1 MSRAQAEMLYPAA
14 TSMAKVF
21 TRDMYEHTAF
31 PTWATE
37 KCGAGAAELPTLDIG
52 GMVSLRNPALILPG
66 LIGTFVGYVGGVW
79 CLTRAKPSVRGDFS
93 WGFAL
98 MWFGTSNVVALPLH
112 CWVSHQSEL
121 YDELYAANV
130 SFNTCACISAVFAL
144 LANCRHLD
152 DGEQETHGTL
162 LSACLFVL
170 IVTSSLVQRARELGP
185 DSTQQMLIELYYFL
199 CILLVVPF
207 MLYRL
212 LFRLRVV
219 AAAAQRKSSGGISG
233 AGVGGW
239 IAVACVSFA
248 AIVSSPLLDAPLCEA
263 VGVLAAPHAGVVAW
277 LAADVAAFALWM
289 SHRAGRAAQAEAG
302 DECLFPISSSIP
314 FPPLVDP
321 PSLVRLRLISLS
333 LSLHQMAHCVK
344 IHAHTSGLS
353 LTSTE

>member
-21 TRDMYEHTAF
+21 ARDLYEHTVF

-52 GMVSLRNPALILPG
+52 GVVSLRNPALILPG
-66 LIGTFVGYVGGVW
+66 LIGIIVGYVGGVW
-79 CLTRAKPSVRGDFS
+79 SLTRAKPSVKGDFS

-98 MWFGTSNVVALPLH
+98 MWFGTSNVVGLPLH
-112 CWVSHQSEL
+112 CWVSHHSEL

-130 SFNTCACISAVFAL
+130 SFNTCACISAMFAL
-144 LANCRHLD
+144 LANCGHLD

-170 IVTSSLVQRARELGP
+170 IVTSSLVQRAREVGS
-185 DSTQQMLIELYYFL
+185 DSTQQMLVELYYFL
-199 CILLVVPF
+199 CILLVAPI
-207 MLYRL
+207 MIYRL
-212 LFRLRVV
+212 LFRLKVGT
-219 AAAAQRKSSGGISG
+219 AAAARRKSSGGSSGG
-233 AGVGGW
+233 AGVGVW

-248 AIVSSPLLDAPLCEA
+248 AIVSSPFLDAPLCEA

-289 SHRAGRAAQAEAG
+289 SHRAGRGAQVEAET
-302 DECLFPISSSIP
+302 CVYSP
-314 FPPLVDP
+314 FPFHSHHSSTRIHSSVSVS
-321 PSLVRLRLISLS
+321 SLLLISLF
-333 LSLHQMAHCVK
+333 LSLHQCLNA
-344 IHAHTSGLS
+344 
-353 LTSTE
+353 